1 MHKAYIHNGDIWA
14 VPRLSELIIR
24 WFSLWPCIFLTS
36 ARVKMS
42 CQAWT
47 HASGHHSKAPWGLLS
62 GRGSCIV
69 IDGQFCSLVFSFSG
83 VHASF
88 IPTGSYTLPESVPH
102 LGLRNKE
109 VAGTPCTD
117 SGISQEGGHA
127 GVLANSQKTPLRFI
141 LWALFYQ
148 RLIKLWCCHVLRW
161 NQDSNLGL
169 LTLYLWL
176 SLALSDPDLFSVL
189 KTLYHEDHKHCFL

>member
-1 MHKAYIHNGDIWA
+1 M
-14 VPRLSELIIR
+14 
-24 WFSLWPCIFLTS
+24 
-36 ARVKMS
+36 
-42 CQAWT
+42 
-47 HASGHHSKAPWGLLS
+47 
-62 GRGSCIV
+62 GSS
-69 IDGQFCSLVFSFSG
+69 SLVFSFSG

-127 GVLANSQKTPLRFI
+127 GVPANSQKTPSRFI

-148 RLIKLWCCHVLRW
+148 RLIKLWRCHVLRW
-161 NQDSNLGL
+161 NQYSNLGL

-176 SLALSDPDLFSVL
+176 SLVPICLQSWKLFIMKTISTVFFNLLWPQSVGFVSCFGFWYKSLGFLLTCPLWPGFSVFRWVL
-189 KTLYHEDHKHCFL
+189 LFEIIIIQNTETISPSISLAFTDKAQWAVEME